1 MYSMAQL
8 NSLPL
13 LLALTGE
20 MIVIE
25 HWDLVC
31 EDVETDYLM
40 IAVALVDF
48 ELVPLAVW
56 QVTLL
61 VSVTFAG
68 EDEVTFEVLDS
79 FVVII
84 EEKVH
89 DIVDYFQVVV
99 VVWQVLVWNSVSK
112 LVLAVVRQLEFQPI
126 DFHNLATY
134 YVPFDEASKQD
145 YVPVLVADE
154 SVDQPAAAAVVV
166 EHLM

>member
-1 MYSMAQL
+1 
-8 NSLPL
+8 
-13 LLALTGE
+13 

-68 EDEVTFEVLDS
+68 EDEVTFEALDS

-84 EEKVH
+84 EEKAH

-99 VVWQVLVWNSVSK
+99 VVVWQVLV
-112 LVLAVVRQLEFQPI
+112 
-126 DFHNLATY
+126 
-134 YVPFDEASKQD
+134 
-145 YVPVLVADE
+145 
-154 SVDQPAAAAVVV
+154 
-166 EHLM
+166 